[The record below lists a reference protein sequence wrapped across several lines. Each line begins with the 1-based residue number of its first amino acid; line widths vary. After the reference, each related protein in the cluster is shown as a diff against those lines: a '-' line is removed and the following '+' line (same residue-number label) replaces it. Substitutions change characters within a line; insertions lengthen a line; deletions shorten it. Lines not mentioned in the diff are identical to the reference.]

1 MANKKKNVNNVVEKE
16 VKVSETI
23 STSPQTI
30 SISDLA
36 FIPQISVE
44 SAVVNKMY
52 SEEDVKELLNEM
64 AVATLLSNQDF
75 KADVFVG
82 LGIKELK
89 EEVKSYIENRVKEI
103 EELQKEKDAL
113 KKQVEEL
120 KKQSNNIKK
129 EFVIVLKKSNVNAD
143 YRVNGFN
150 ITLQNFNQV
159 KEKGVN
165 LQNISNYGLLMDV
178 EEYKKKIKDDKN
190 VVNYADFMFASF

>member
-16 VKVSETI
+16 V
-23 STSPQTI
+23 
-30 SISDLA
+30 
-36 FIPQISVE
+36 VE
-44 SAVVNKMY
+44 DAVVNKTY
-52 SEEDVKELLNEM
+52 SEKDVKELNDKVSSLQQE
-64 AVATLLSNQDF
+64 
-75 KADVFVG
+75 
-82 LGIKELK
+82 K
-89 EEVKSYIENRVKEI
+89 EE
-103 EELQKEKDAL
+103 L

-129 EFVIVLKKSNVNAD
+129 EFVVVLRKSNVNAD

-165 LQNISNYGLLMDV
+165 LPNISNYGLLMDV

-190 VVNYADFMFASF
+190 VINYADFMFVSF